1 MASSITKKSVKDQ
14 RPDLFQFG
22 NVDRHTCTR
31 VVPMEVLS
39 LGFSRTGTAS
49 MQAALEILGYP
60 TYHTYRIFQNLP
72 DCDMWMEAFD
82 AKYFNSESSP
92 YRPLDR
98 KFWDKLL
105 GHVSA
110 ITDIPAAAFHEELR
124 AAYPGVKCIMVERD
138 VEAWYKSWSDVQI
151 AAYGSWLFRFV
162 AFIDPYFIG
171 RIWDV
176 TSNGVM
182 GGFIGAH
189 SKKDLEEKSRYAY
202 IKHNKRVRETVP
214 KKLLLEYELGSGW
227 LPLCEFLGKPIPDI
241 PFPRVNETEMVNQYV
256 QVVIRMGLVQ
266 TLKRWAVWTAPAL
279 VAVTGLWIHQ
289 SYY

>member
-1 MASSITKKSVKDQ
+1 
-14 RPDLFQFG
+14 
-22 NVDRHTCTR
+22 
-31 VVPMEVLS
+31 
-39 LGFSRTGTAS
+39 

-82 AKYFNSESSP
+82 AKYFNSDSSP
-92 YRPLDR
+92 HRPLDR
-98 KFWDKLL
+98 NFWDKLL
-105 GHVSA
+105 GHVGA

-124 AAYPGVKCIMVERD
+124 AAYPGVKCIMVDRD
-138 VEAWYKSWSDVQI
+138 LEAWYKSWSDVQI

-189 SKKDLEEKSRYAY
+189 SKKELEEKSRGAY
-202 IKHNKRVRETVP
+202 IEHNKRVRETVP
-214 KKLLLEYELGSGW
+214 KELLLQYELGSGW
-227 LPLCEFLGKPIPDI
+227 QPLCDFLGKPIPGT
-241 PFPRVNETEMVNQYV
+241 PFPRVNETEMVNEYV
-256 QVVIRMGLVQ
+256 QVVIRLGLLN
-266 TLKRWAVWTAPAL
+266 TLKRWATWSLAAL
-279 VAVTGLWIHQ
+279 AVGVGWWVYRRTP
-289 SYY
+289 